1 VRANDPRSS
10 STRSSSIRTAP
21 AIGVS
26 LKIIL
31 AR

>member
-1 VRANDPRSS
+1 VRANEPRSS
-10 STRSSSIRTAP
+10 VSGSSSIRTAP
-21 AIGVS
+21 AMGVS